1 MEILQYFPPVIYEIQ
16 DVFTET
22 KLAYSDNYKNPFN
35 SDIQDYS
42 ILISLRE
49 VRHELNT
56 EKHMDNF
63 INKLYYLNI
72 HWGMSGLNIINLNL
86 QNLINLQFQNIQ
98 KQKELIKFSQQIDSN
113 LMTDEIHNLTNN
125 LTNLQTY
132 NTGTNT
138 GIGEVSK
145 LFNQLKVKNNSKSKE
160 IYLPPSRRNQF
171 KKKRPK

>member
-1 MEILQYFPPVIYEIQ
+1 MEILQYFPPVNYEIQ
-16 DVFTET
+16 DVFTEI

-56 EKHMDNF
+56 EKQIDNF

-72 HWGMSGLNIINLNL
+72 HWGMSGLNILNINL
-86 QNLINLQFQNIQ
+86 QNLINLQVQNIQ

-132 NTGTNT
+132 NTDN
-138 GIGEVSK
+138 IGVSEVSK
-145 LFNQLKVKNNSKSKE
+145 LFNQLKVKNNSKSKNQ
-160 IYLPPSRRNQF
+160 YLPSSRKNQF